1 MRRRHVII
9 ELPKNLLLKIKNYF
23 MNKIKILPEE
33 IANKIAAGEV
43 IERPAS
49 IVKELVENSID
60 AGATKIKIE
69 VFNAG
74 VDEII
79 VSDNGSGIGFA
90 ELPLAIIR
98 HSTSKIL
105 SVDDLTRINS
115 LGFRGEALSSIAS
128 IAELKI
134 ISRPAS
140 QDLGGSIT
148 SLGGSL
154 SKPIENC
161 ASNFGSVFRV
171 KNLFFNTPA
180 RKKFLKTKATE
191 NKKIKLTF
199 MRLALAHPQINFQYI
214 NDGKTIYNLKPIGY
228 KEEALRFDHFSD
240 REFSEKSLFFAGEL
254 SNISIYGWLS
264 RPSIGGAPSDLQPKF
279 VNRRFIRDR
288 VIEQAIRLAYR
299 DIMFGKR
306 LPPFLLFI
314 EINPNIIDVNVH
326 PTKEEIKFSS
336 PQIISQLVGRAFQN
350 TLRKDTFK
358 SQINSDEFKI
368 TPDFPEKSQ
377 STQFTIATNKPKM
390 ENFYKISEKEKTN
403 TSRIDLFHS
412 EAANLGTAIGQI
424 HSTFI
429 LSQNNTGI
437 VIIDMHAAHE
447 RINYEL
453 LKKQWETGEIQKQ
466 KALFPI
472 EFFMNELDL
481 EEVEQ
486 RKEKLSQ
493 CGFDIDRVGKTTLK
507 IDAYPA
513 IFTKKGILEAASETI
528 SNILKFDNSAKLEP
542 HSSKF
547 LADMACKASLRA
559 YDRIS
564 IEEMNNIIRKIETT
578 ENSAYC
584 SHGRPVWR
592 YMSIKELDKLF
603 LRGK

>member
-1 MRRRHVII
+1 
-9 ELPKNLLLKIKNYF
+9 
-23 MNKIKILPEE
+23 
-33 IANKIAAGEV
+33 
-43 IERPAS
+43 
-49 IVKELVENSID
+49 
-60 AGATKIKIE
+60 
-69 VFNAG
+69 
-74 VDEII
+74 
-79 VSDNGSGIGFA
+79 
-90 ELPLAIIR
+90 
-98 HSTSKIL
+98 
-105 SVDDLTRINS
+105 
-115 LGFRGEALSSIAS
+115 
-128 IAELKI
+128 
-134 ISRPAS
+134 
-140 QDLGGSIT
+140 
-148 SLGGSL
+148 
-154 SKPIENC
+154 
-161 ASNFGSVFRV
+161 
-171 KNLFFNTPA
+171 
-180 RKKFLKTKATE
+180 
-191 NKKIKLTF
+191 
-199 MRLALAHPQINFQYI
+199 
-214 NDGKTIYNLKPIGY
+214 
-228 KEEALRFDHFSD
+228 
-240 REFSEKSLFFAGEL
+240 
-254 SNISIYGWLS
+254 
-264 RPSIGGAPSDLQPKF
+264 
-279 VNRRFIRDR
+279 
-288 VIEQAIRLAYR
+288 
-299 DIMFGKR
+299 
-306 LPPFLLFI
+306 
-314 EINPNIIDVNVH
+314 
-326 PTKEEIKFSS
+326 
-336 PQIISQLVGRAFQN
+336 
-350 TLRKDTFK
+350 
-358 SQINSDEFKI
+358 
-368 TPDFPEKSQ
+368 
-377 STQFTIATNKPKM
+377 M

-493 CGFDIDRVGKTTLK
+493 CGFDIDRVRKTTLK

-584 SHGRPVWR
+584 SHGRR
-592 YMSIKELDKLF
+592 SGATCLSKSSINSFYAVNKQFIL
-603 LRGK
+603 